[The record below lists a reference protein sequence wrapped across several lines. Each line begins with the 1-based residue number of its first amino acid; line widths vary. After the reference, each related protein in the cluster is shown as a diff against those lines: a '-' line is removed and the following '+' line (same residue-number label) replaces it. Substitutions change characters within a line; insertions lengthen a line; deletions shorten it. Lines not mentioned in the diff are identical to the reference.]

1 MENREQFISSLQA
14 LVNSKTPLPGEA
26 PLVIPQDLID
36 SIYEAPTLTDAVN
49 QAIAVLTGP
58 NSPVSAG
65 DITSIAGMS
74 MEPTLGDPRYED
86 ISAEGLPNFIGVPR
100 NYAVDGVSIY
110 DTDNEGNFLFYKD
123 GSEFSLL
130 ANEPPEIVAAVQA
143 ELVNGGLLKV
153 GEFVPGRWSTDAE
166 DPSVVAFKKIL
177 GRANATGNPDFTV
190 ALRWYV
196 DNQESVDAFGAEPAY
211 LPPDYATTSQQVK
224 NLFKTNLKRDPKPY
238 ELEMLANQLMSD
250 TKKAFLASQPAT
262 LDVGDIT
269 GEELLTGNLGNHI
282 SEPEVQA
289 ETKIDPTARLY
300 ETFDRIT
307 KPEQERIQTSADI
320 QTVNG
325 IIIDAVT
332 GLNR

>member
-1 MENREQFISSLQA
+1 MDREQFISALQS
-14 LVNSKTPLPGEA
+14 LVNSKSPMPGQA

-36 SIYEAPTLTDAVN
+36 SIYEAPTFTDAVN

-58 NSPVSAG
+58 RSPVSIG
-65 DITSIAGMS
+65 DIKSLAGLSTEPQLIDPKYDETIAQ
-74 MEPTLGDPRYED
+74 D
-86 ISAEGLPNFIGVPR
+86 LPNFIGVPR

-123 GSEFSLL
+123 GSEYSLL
-130 ANEPPEIVAAVQA
+130 ANEPPEIIAAVQA
-143 ELVNGGLLKV
+143 ELVNGGLLSV
-153 GEFVPGRWSTDAE
+153 GEFIPGRWSTDE
-166 DPSVVAFKKIL
+166 KSPEVIAFKKVL

-211 LPPDYATTSQQVK
+211 LPPDYATASQQVK

-238 ELEMLANQLMSD
+238 ELEMLANQLLSD
-250 TKKAFLASQPAT
+250 SKKAFLASQPAT

-269 GEELLTGNLGNHI
+269 GEESLTGDLGNHI
-282 SEPEVQA
+282 TEPEVEA
-289 ETKIDPTARLY
+289 DTKIDPTARLY

>member
-1 MENREQFISSLQA
+1 MDREQFISALQS
-14 LVNSKTPLPGEA
+14 LVNSKSPMPGQS

-36 SIYEAPTLTDAVN
+36 SIYEAPTFNDAVN

-58 NSPVSAG
+58 RSPVSVG
-65 DITSIAGMS
+65 DIKSLAGLS
-74 MEPTLGDPRYED
+74 TEPQLIDPRYDETIAQD
-86 ISAEGLPNFIGVPR
+86 LPNFIGVPR

-123 GSEFSLL
+123 GSEYSLL
-130 ANEPPEIVAAVQA
+130 ANQPPEIIAAVQA
-143 ELVNGGLLKV
+143 ELVNGGLLSV
-153 GEFVPGRWSTDAE
+153 GEFIPGRWSTNVKSPE
-166 DPSVVAFKKIL
+166 VIAFKEVL

-196 DNQESVDAFGAEPAY
+196 DNQESIDAFGAEPAY
-211 LPPDYATTSQQVK
+211 LPPDYATASQQVK

-238 ELEMLANQLMSD
+238 ELEMLANQLLSD
-250 TKKAFLASQPAT
+250 SKKAFLASQPAT

-269 GEELLTGNLGNHI
+269 GEELLTGDLGNHI
-282 SEPEVQA
+282 TEPEVEA
-289 ETKIDPTARLY
+289 DTKIDPTARLY

>member
-1 MENREQFISSLQA
+1 MDREQFISALQS
-14 LVNSKTPLPGEA
+14 LVNSKSAMPGQA

-36 SIYEAPTLTDAVN
+36 SIYEAPTFTDAVN

-58 NSPVSAG
+58 NSPVSIG
-65 DITSIAGMS
+65 DIKSLAGLSTEPQLIDPKYDETIAQ
-74 MEPTLGDPRYED
+74 D
-86 ISAEGLPNFIGVPR
+86 LPNFIGVPR

-123 GSEFSLL
+123 GSEYSLL
-130 ANEPPEIVAAVQA
+130 ANEPPEIIAAVQA
-143 ELVNGGLLKV
+143 ELVNGGLLSV
-153 GEFVPGRWSTDAE
+153 GEFIPGRWSTDE
-166 DPSVVAFKKIL
+166 KSPEVIAFKKVL

-211 LPPDYATTSQQVK
+211 LPPDYATASQQVK

-238 ELEMLANQLMSD
+238 ELEMLANQLLSD
-250 TKKAFLASQPAT
+250 SKKAFLASQPAT

-269 GEELLTGNLGNHI
+269 GEELLTGDLGNHI
-282 SEPEVQA
+282 TEPEVEA
-289 ETKIDPTARLY
+289 DTKIDPTARLY